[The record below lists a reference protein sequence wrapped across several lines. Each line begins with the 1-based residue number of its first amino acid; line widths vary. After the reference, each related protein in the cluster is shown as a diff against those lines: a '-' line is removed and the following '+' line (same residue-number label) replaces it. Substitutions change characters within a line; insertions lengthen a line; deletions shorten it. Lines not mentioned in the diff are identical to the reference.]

1 VEVEYFIV
9 GMILLALAAGP
20 FVLFVLH
27 LMARERLRKL
37 ERSLAQLGERF
48 DDRLRE
54 LEQRLAALDGGA
66 RTVDEAAPH
75 DAPGVATSAVAA
87 SLAAASQ
94 RATQD
99 TAAAVPETPTPPRPA
114 AATTAAQRDT
124 AEKIA
129 KPQKRTRPSR
139 SSAEWEEII
148 GGSWLNK
155 IGAVVTVIGIALAL
169 GYSMRYLGPVGRV
182 ALALAG
188 SGVMLALGAVFE
200 GRERYRV
207 FARGLIGGG
216 WAGLYFT
223 TFAMHGLD
231 AARIIDSPLVG
242 TALLVTVAAGMVLHS
257 LVYRSQT
264 VTALAY
270 FVTFATLAVAPATRF
285 ALFASL
291 PAAASLLYI
300 GRHFRW
306 PRMMVA
312 GVVFTYG
319 AYLIRGGAPDV
330 GPQDWAFGQGLL
342 FVYWLLFETF
352 DLLSLRQ
359 RAPVELD
366 RSLMPLNAAGF
377 IGASLLGWS
386 AVRPDSLWL
395 FFVVATAL
403 FTASAALRASRAAG
417 AVAQA
422 GDDDG
427 AATDSG
433 WRVSLLLAAVML
445 VFAIGRGFDGWRQTV
460 AWLLEAELLVL
471 GGLRLRKTFLRR
483 LGSAVVLLP
492 VLAAIFEH
500 VPSPATFT
508 ALGHAWHQS
517 TPLVLLIAAALYGDR
532 ALVRRAQGVRVVDL
546 EHAYNWVGTL
556 LVLTVLANEVPMVWI
571 APAWFALGLA
581 LLGFSLG
588 RGASELYLQG
598 YVLLSLAWLLAL
610 LGNVP
615 TRDLV
620 WGAPARWATALPM
633 IAVMYLLAY
642 LRRPIA
648 RSTATPA
655 PDIGEA
661 GPEAR
666 GRGLVSRV
674 ADALDR
680 SSAATL
686 FTAATFMSWWFLVF
700 EVSGRWLTVAWG
712 LQGVALLVAGFALH
726 ARRVRFTGLTL
737 LGVCIVKLL
746 IYDVSELEMVFR
758 IFSFITL
765 GALLLA
771 VSFAYGRYREEIRR
785 LL

>member
-1 VEVEYFIV
+1 VEYFVV
-9 GMILLALAAGP
+9 GLILLALAASP
-20 FVLFVLH
+20 FVLLVLH
-27 LMARERLRKL
+27 VIARDRLKKI
-37 ERSLAQLGERF
+37 ERSLAEISERT
-48 DDRLRE
+48 DARLRR
-54 LEQRLAALDGGA
+54 LEERIAALDSGPG
-66 RTVDEAAPH
+66 TVND
-75 DAPGVATSAVAA
+75 
-87 SLAAASQ
+87 
-94 RATQD
+94 
-99 TAAAVPETPTPPRPA
+99 AVPHGAPA
-114 AATTAAQRDT
+114 AATSAIAPRSTEATVQVAEATAAAAAPDIPVPPRPESET
-124 AEKIA
+124 AAPPAPK
-129 KPQKRTRPSR
+129 QKKRARPSR

-148 GGSWLNK
+148 GGNWLNK

-169 GYSMRYLGPVGRV
+169 GYSMRYMGPAGRV
-182 ALALAG
+182 ALALAA
-188 SGVMLALGAVFE
+188 SGVMLALGGMLE

-242 TALLVTVAAGMVLHS
+242 TVLLVAVATGMVLHS

-291 PAAASLLYI
+291 PAAASLLYV
-300 GRHFRW
+300 GRRFRW
-306 PRMMVA
+306 PKMMVA

-319 AYLIRGGAPDV
+319 AYLMRGGAPDI
-330 GPQDWAFGQGLL
+330 GPQDWAFGQALL

-352 DLLSLRQ
+352 DLLSVRQ
-359 RAPVELD
+359 RAPGEID

-395 FFVVATAL
+395 FFVVATGL
-403 FTASAALRASRAAG
+403 FGASAALRAAWAG
-417 AVAQA
+417 GNVAHSA
-422 GDDDG
+422 GGDDAERDFG
-427 AATDSG
+427 Y
-433 WRVSLLLAAVML
+433 RISLLLAAVML

-471 GGLRLRKTFLRR
+471 SGLRLRNTFLRR
-483 LGSAVVLLP
+483 LGSAVLLLP
-492 VLAAIFEH
+492 MLAAIFEH

-508 ALGHAWHQS
+508 ALGHPWHQS
-517 TPLVLLIAAALYGDR
+517 TPLALLIAAVLYGDR
-532 ALVRRAQGVRVVDL
+532 ALVRSAQGVRVDGL
-546 EHAYNWVGTL
+546 ERCYNWVGTL
-556 LVLTVLANEVPMVWI
+556 LVLAVLANEVPMVWV

-581 LLGFSLG
+581 LIGFSLR

-598 YVLLSLAWLLAL
+598 YALVSLAWLLAL
-610 LGNVP
+610 FGNVP

-642 LRRPIA
+642 LRRPLVA
-648 RSTATPA
+648 DTAAPPA
-655 PDIGEA
+655 DIGGA
-661 GPEAR
+661 GPEGPA
-666 GRGLVSRV
+666 RGLVHRI

-680 SSAATL
+680 RSAATL

-712 LQGVALLVAGFALH
+712 LQGAGLLVAGFVLH

-758 IFSFITL
+758 IFSFIIL